1 MSEIA
6 ILGTGLIYRNPKPHL
21 HAVHAYF
28 PSVVQLTNGELLCS
42 LVLGEAFDAENCHT
56 YVARSAD
63 RGQTWRLQGRIYP
76 ARPIGITSDATRLTA
91 LPDGGAVAFM
101 IRADRSC
108 HPDEGLANPENL
120 GFVPT
125 ETLLLWSEDAGHTW
139 SLPEPF
145 RAAAGG
151 AVV

>member
-63 RGQTWRLQGRIYP
+63 RGETWRLQGRIYP
-76 ARPIGITSDATRLTA
+76 GTTDRITSDATRAHGVGRRRRGSLH
-91 LPDGGAVAFM
+91 D
-101 IRADRSC
+101 SC
-108 HPDEGLANPENL
+108 RPEYAP
-120 GFVPT
+120 G
-125 ETLLLWSEDAGHTW
+125 
-139 SLPEPF
+139 
-145 RAAAGG
+145 
-151 AVV
+151 